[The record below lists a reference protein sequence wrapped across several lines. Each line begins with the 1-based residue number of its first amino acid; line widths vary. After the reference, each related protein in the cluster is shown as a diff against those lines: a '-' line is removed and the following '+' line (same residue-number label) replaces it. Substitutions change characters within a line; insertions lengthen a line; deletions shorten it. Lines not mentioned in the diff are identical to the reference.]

1 MKINEV
7 TYKWN
12 GALSKRRSTTRIILH
27 HAAASKCT
35 AQQIHSWHLA
45 NGWVGIGY
53 HFFVRK
59 DGSVYRGRPENSVGA
74 HAGNN
79 NYDSIGICFEGNFMT
94 ETMPEA
100 QKRAGQELVQYL
112 KDKYGISTVQKHSD
126 VNATGCPGTH
136 FPFKEISEG
145 TAEKKPAESAAEG
158 FTAVFPQIA
167 KGDKGDKVRVLQELL
182 RGKGYDLGTYGADGD
197 FGGATR
203 SAVVAL
209 TSSGLWA
216 LVAKRADKN
225 DAERRMLVGL
235 AHDRIVHLGMVYVT
249 RGYITQDE
257 YENLNDYLYVPYE
270 KMGGNGSAKRVME
283 EVRKLPIKRESV
295 KA

>member
-12 GALSKRRSTTRIILH
+12 GALTKRRSTTRIILH
-27 HAAASKCT
+27 HAAASRCT

-59 DGSVYRGRPENSVGA
+59 DGSVYRGRPEDTVGA

-94 ETMPEA
+94 ETMPVV

-112 KDKYGISTVQKHSD
+112 KDKYGISKVQKHSD
-126 VNATGCPGTH
+126 VNATGCPGTR

-145 TAEKKPAESAAEG
+145 AAAGKPAESTAEG
-158 FTAVFPQIA
+158 FTAVFPQLS

-182 RGKGYDLGTYGADGD
+182 RGKGYDLGAYGADGD

-203 SAVVAL
+203 GAVMAFQVRNHLSADGIV
-209 TSSGLWA
+209 G
-216 LVAKRADKN
+216 KN
-225 DAERRMLVGL
+225 
-235 AHDRIVHLGMVYVT
+235 T
-249 RGYITQDE
+249 W
-257 YENLNDYLYVPYE
+257 
-270 KMGGNGSAKRVME
+270 
-283 EVRKLPIKRESV
+283 RKLLRE
-295 KA
+295 

>member
-12 GALSKRRSTTRIILH
+12 GALTRRRSTTRIILH

-45 NGWVGIGY
+45 NGWAGIGY

-59 DGSVYRGRPENSVGA
+59 DGSVYRGRPENAVGA

-94 ETMPEA
+94 ETMGDA
-100 QKRAGQELVQYL
+100 QRKAGQELVQYL
-112 KDKYGISTVQKHSD
+112 KDKYGISKVQRHSD

-145 TAEKKPAESAAEG
+145 AVEEKPTESAAGG
-158 FTAVFPQIA
+158 FTAVFPQLS

-182 RGKGYDLGTYGADGD
+182 RGKGYDLGTYGTDGD

-203 SAVVAL
+203 SAVVAFQVR
-209 TSSGLWA
+209 SGLS
-216 LVAKRADKN
+216 ADGI
-225 DAERRMLVGL
+225 VG
-235 AHDRIVHLGMVYVT
+235 RNT
-249 RGYITQDE
+249 W
-257 YENLNDYLYVPYE
+257 
-270 KMGGNGSAKRVME
+270 S
-283 EVRKLPIKRESV
+283 KLLRE
-295 KA
+295 

>member
-45 NGWVGIGY
+45 NGWAGIGY

-59 DGSVYRGRPENSVGA
+59 DGSVYRGRPENAVGA

-94 ETMPEA
+94 ETMSDA
-100 QKRAGQELVQYL
+100 QRKAGQELVQYL

-136 FPFKEISEG
+136 FPFGEISEG
-145 TAEKKPAESAAEG
+145 TAAEKPAESAAGG
-158 FTAVFPQIA
+158 FTAVFPQLA
-167 KGDKGDKVRVLQELL
+167 KGDKDDKVRVLQELL
-182 RGKGYDLGTYGADGD
+182 KGRGYDLGTYGADGD

-203 SAVVAL
+203 SAVVAFQVR
-209 TSSGLWA
+209 SGLS
-216 LVAKRADKN
+216 ADGIVGKN
-225 DAERRMLVGL
+225 
-235 AHDRIVHLGMVYVT
+235 T
-249 RGYITQDE
+249 W
-257 YENLNDYLYVPYE
+257 
-270 KMGGNGSAKRVME
+270 S
-283 EVRKLPIKRESV
+283 KLLRE
-295 KA
+295 

>member
-12 GALSKRRSTTRIILH
+12 GALTKRRSTTRVILH

-59 DGSVYRGRPENSVGA
+59 DGSVYRGRPETVVGA

-79 NYDSIGICFEGNFMT
+79 NYDSIGICFEGNFDREQMNEVQRT
-94 ETMPEA
+94 
-100 QKRAGQELVQYL
+100 AGAELVAYL
-112 KDKYGISTVQKHSD
+112 KDKYGITKVQKHSD
-126 VNATGCPGTH
+126 VNATGCPGAH
-136 FPFKEISEG
+136 FPFAAIAEGG
-145 TAEKKPAESAAEG
+145 TADKPAESTAGG
-158 FTAVFPQIA
+158 FTAVFPQLS

-203 SAVVAL
+203 GAVMAFQVR
-209 TSSGLWA
+209 SGLS
-216 LVAKRADKN
+216 ADGIVGKN
-225 DAERRMLVGL
+225 
-235 AHDRIVHLGMVYVT
+235 T
-249 RGYITQDE
+249 W
-257 YENLNDYLYVPYE
+257 
-270 KMGGNGSAKRVME
+270 
-283 EVRKLPIKRESV
+283 RKLLRE
-295 KA
+295 